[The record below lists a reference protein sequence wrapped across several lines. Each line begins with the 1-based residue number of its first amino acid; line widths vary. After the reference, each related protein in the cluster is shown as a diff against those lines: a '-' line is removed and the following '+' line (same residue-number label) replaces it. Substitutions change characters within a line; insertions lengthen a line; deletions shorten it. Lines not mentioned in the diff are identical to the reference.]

1 MDDISV
7 LVCDDSALMRNLIGR
22 IVDET
27 TGLKVCGKAENGQ
40 DLLDK
45 IPQCNPDVILL
56 DIEMPV
62 MNGIEATKKLK
73 SDSKYSSIP
82 VVAITAHNLEDF
94 ASEFGDAGFDTILE
108 KPYSEETVLEVLKNL
123 KLL

>member
-1 MDDISV
+1 MSKLTVLVADDIFANQFLLASYIDMIDPTIGVRMVSNGKEAFDV
-7 LVCDDSALMRNLIGR
+7 L
-22 IVDET
+22 E
-27 TGLKVCGKAENGQ
+27 KE
-40 DLLDK
+40 K
-45 IPQCNPDVILL
+45 IDVIFM

>member
-62 MNGIEATKKLK
+62 MNGVEFLKKNK
-73 SDSKYSSIP
+73 AEIK
-82 VVAITAHNLEDF
+82 
-94 ASEFGDAGFDTILE
+94 
-108 KPYSEETVLEVLKNL
+108 
-123 KLL
+123 

>member
-40 DLLDK
+40 DLLEK

-56 DIEMPV
+56 DIEMLFFLFR
-62 MNGIEATKKLK
+62 I
-73 SDSKYSSIP
+73 
-82 VVAITAHNLEDF
+82 
-94 ASEFGDAGFDTILE
+94 
-108 KPYSEETVLEVLKNL
+108 VLIFLHDL
-123 KLL
+123 CL